1 MKDKQ
6 ILEKVLLETL
16 GFCRNPASCFF
27 DPFVLVMW
35 TSVGKLSPQMSTLP
49 MNENVLNRPT
59 LIKFSRHPPTF
70 DNLNGIPV
78 NETPS
83 LSITSIS
90 FTLCR
95 RRNFIANFFFLS
107 LPPFFPFPPLFF
119 FVYFVFGFFLSNT
132 WFLFNKFLFYGS
144 SLCAGVKVYSI
155 PPRWNNITPIFFS
168 TLCACHF

>member
-16 GFCRNPASCFF
+16 GFYRNPASCFF

-95 RRNFIANFFFLS
+95 RRNFIANFFFSPSLHFSLS
-107 LPPFFPFPPLFF
+107 LPSFSLFILFLVFF
-119 FVYFVFGFFLSNT
+119 FQIL
-132 WFLFNKFLFYGS
+132 GS
-144 SLCAGVKVYSI
+144 SSI
-155 PPRWNNITPIFFS
+155 NFYFMAVVCVLVLRSIQSRLDEII
-168 TLCACHF
+168 